1 MKRIIVSLLL
11 LGVCQFVLA
20 QESFHDHR
28 RSIEENKKEEVPASS
43 GFDAA
48 KVFLGGGVSLG
59 YGSTV
64 DGNNQTNTT
73 FNIGAIPEIGYNLSN
88 LFDVGLASSINYYTT
103 SSSYNVYTKYRNI
116 NYSLGAFVR
125 IHPIDDFFIQ
135 IMPEK
140 DWIKQKQ
147 ITSNYTSI
155 YKIQSSSFMV
165 GIGYG
170 HRVIGESYFYS
181 LVMLDLGKD
190 KFSPYN
196 YVDANGTV
204 SPLPVIRGG
213 FNFYPFRKRQK

>member
-1 MKRIIVSLLL
+1 MKRIVALLIL
-11 LGVCQFVLA
+11 LPVCKTVFS
-20 QESFHDHR
+20 QESFHDHK
-28 RSIEENKKEEVPASS
+28 SAETASAES
-43 GFDAA
+43 KGFDAS
-48 KVFLGGGVSLG
+48 KVFAGGGVSLG

-64 DGNNQTNTT
+64 DGNNETNTT
-73 FNIGAIPEIGYNLSN
+73 FNLGAIPEIGYNLSN
-88 LFDVGLASSINYYTT
+88 VFDIGLASSINYYTT
-103 SSSYNVYTKYRNI
+103 SSSYNVYTKYHNI

-190 KFSPYN
+190 KYSPYN

-204 SPLPVIRGG
+204 SPLPVVRGG
-213 FNFYPFRKRQK
+213 FNFYPFRKHQK